1 MIRRLF
7 SSLSK
12 PSMKLGK
19 PPMKLTKPSIPVQV
33 TNSAWLK
40 IDDILEKREK
50 HLFFFSA
57 SSGGCNGFNYDLSLM
72 KMEEYLDEIEKLKNY
87 TLLENGKSKI
97 FIDPIAEMLLFG
109 TTIDYIEED
118 WNKGIFENKFIFIP
132 DKNLVT
138 ACGCG
143 VSFTPK

>member
-57 SSGGCNGFNYDLSLM
+57 SSGGCNGFNYDFSLM

>member
-1 MIRRLF
+1 MPRYPIVITNPAWKKIIDVLNNTKKYAFLF
-7 SSLSK
+7 SAT
-12 PSMKLGK
+12 G
-19 PPMKLTKPSIPVQV
+19 
-33 TNSAWLK
+33 
-40 IDDILEKREK
+40 
-50 HLFFFSA
+50 
-57 SSGGCNGFNYDLSLM
+57 GGCNGFNYDFSLM